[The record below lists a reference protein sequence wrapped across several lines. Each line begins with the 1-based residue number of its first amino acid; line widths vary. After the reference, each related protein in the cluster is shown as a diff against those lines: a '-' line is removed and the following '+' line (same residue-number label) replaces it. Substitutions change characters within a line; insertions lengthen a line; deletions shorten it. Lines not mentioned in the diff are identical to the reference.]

1 MDFKAATDVLGDC
14 VTHEQIAKLCGV
26 SVQSIR
32 QARIDQDNPSY
43 RSPPANWPGVIERL
57 ARQRLR
63 DLKRLIEAVEAAYPP
78 AKVKAVAQPHEP
90 KGKA

>member
-43 RSPPANWPGVIERL
+43 RSPPARWPGVITKLAYER
-57 ARQRLR
+57 RRE
-63 DLKRLIEAVEAAYPP
+63 LKRLIEAVEAAHPP
-78 AKVKAVAQPHEP
+78 AKVRARAQPLEP